1 MINRQIALALL
12 SLTIGLFI
20 FSGCSSYNS
29 SGSSYTTTSTSA
41 SSTTSTTLGTG
52 PNTISGTISWTGAAS
67 GFMVIVLAT
76 DSSIANIATSE
87 GFAVSASATSA
98 TYTNFHLPSG
108 TYYVGAILCKGV
120 SSKPVATS
128 VGDLGGEYSDGK
140 VPYNMYS
147 YFSNANTASGTA
159 QGITVSG
166 SGATG
171 ISFALGST
179 CTSAFTLH

>member
-1 MINRQIALALL
+1 MINRPIAWALL
-12 SLTIGLFI
+12 CLTAGLFI

-29 SGSSYTTTSTSA
+29 SSSSYTTTSTSS

-52 PNTISGTISWTGAAS
+52 PNTVSGTISWTGAAS

-76 DSSIANIATSE
+76 DSSIANIATTE
-87 GFAVSASATSA
+87 GFAVGAGSTSA
-98 TYTNFHLPSG
+98 AYTNFHLPSG

-120 SSKPVATS
+120 SSKPAATS
-128 VGDLGGEYSDGK
+128 SGDLGGEYSDGK
-140 VPYNMYS
+140 VPYNLYS

-159 QGITVSG
+159 TGITVTG

-171 ISFALGST
+171 VNFALGST
-179 CTSAFTLH
+179 CTSPFTFH